1 MNEVKVLR
9 SIIAFLNGISRLLLK
24 IWVRT
29 EVVGA
34 KDLTQ
39 NTSDN
44 HEDRADDSAKP
55 DKVTFYALPQR
66 SYSAA
71 LVVDSETRKHDLPH
85 ALESFEIEGKRFNN
99 RVIYLSRS
107 EGNWFRRRNMPYLH
121 PNVPLMFELNK
132 ANPNL
137 DIEIIPVNVFWGR
150 SPNKE
155 KSFLKIWLGD
165 TWSVTGPFRRF
176 VSILLNGRN
185 TFVNMSQPINVT
197 QMQAENSKLDEARF
211 LRKLGRILRVHFR
224 HIRTAVIGPD
234 LSHRRTLVHR
244 LVRKPMVKAAIEK
257 EMQDKGISR
266 EKAKARAI
274 KYGDEIASNQSHST
288 IRFLDILLTW
298 VWNKLY
304 NGVNVHNLD
313 GLKKVYKDNEI
324 IYVPCHRSHIDYL
337 LLSYVLFKNGI
348 VPPQIA
354 AGINLNLPV
363 VGPIL
368 RRGGAFFMRRSFKD
382 NPLYSA
388 VFDEYLHAIFTSGYS
403 TEYFVEGGRSRT
415 GRTLKPRAG
424 MIAMTVRSFLRDS
437 HKPIVFMPVYIGYE
451 KVFEGGTYIG
461 ELRGKSKK
469 KESLSGVFKTIKDL
483 KKNFG
488 KVNLAFGD
496 PIDLNS
502 YLEQENPGW
511 KQQDHGADYRPDWV
525 PKAVSNLSL
534 EVVTQ
539 INKAAV
545 LNPINMVSLA
555 LLATPKQSM
564 DEKILSQTLNL
575 YRDLAQ
581 DMPYSHLT
589 QLPEGDGQD
598 WIHYAEEMNAIERL
612 KHPLGDIIRVD
623 EEQAVMLTYYRNN
636 VIHLYAI
643 PSMLACL
650 FINNMKM
657 KRQDAIRF
665 ATTIY
670 PYLKAELFLHWQED
684 EIQPVVEQW
693 LDLCVEKGYLSA
705 DGEFLV
711 RPSVSSNDYIILS
724 VLSEQVIQILERYY
738 IAIALLQRSGS
749 GTLTKDEMVQ
759 NCSLMAQR
767 ISILH
772 GLNAPEFFD
781 KALFKNLIDELLE
794 RQVLSLDDEKIIFGD
809 SINIIAED
817 ARILLNAEL
826 RRSILQVT
834 LN

>member
-1 MNEVKVLR
+1 MRPLVSL
-9 SIIAFLNGISRLLLK
+9 LNAVSRRLLK

-29 EVVGA
+29 DVVGMKEA
-34 KDLTQ
+34 FEQDL
-39 NTSDN
+39 NTDQ
-44 HEDRADDSAKP
+44 P
-55 DKVTFYALPQR
+55 IFYALPHR

-71 LVVDSETRKHDLPH
+71 LVLDDETRKQNLPR
-85 ALESFEIEGKRFNN
+85 ALEPTTINGVEFKS
-99 RVIYLSRS
+99 RVVFLSRS
-107 EGNWFRRRNMPYLH
+107 EGNIFKRRYMPFLH
-121 PNVPLMFELNK
+121 PSVPNMLEVCQND
-132 ANPNL
+132 PET
-137 DIEIIPVNVFWGR
+137 DVQIVPVNVFWGR
-150 SPNKE
+150 EPKKE

-165 TWSVTGPFRRF
+165 AWSIPGPFRRF

-185 TFVNMSQPINVT
+185 TFVHVSKSISLQSMVK
-197 QMQAENSKLDEARF
+197 ENPDMENTRMI
-211 LRKLGRILRVHFR
+211 RKLGRVIRVHFR
-224 HIRTAVIGPD
+224 HTRTAVIGPD

-244 LVRKPMVKAAIEK
+244 LVRKPMVKAAIEA
-257 EMQDKGISR
+257 EMETKGISK
-266 EKAKARAI
+266 EKATALAL

-304 NGVNVHNLD
+304 NGVTVHNLK
-313 GLKKVYKDNEI
+313 GLQEIYKDNEI

-337 LLSYVLFKNGI
+337 LLSYVLFKNGY

-354 AGINLNLPV
+354 AGINLNMPV

-415 GRTLKPRAG
+415 GRTLKPKAG
-424 MIAMTVRSFLRDS
+424 MLAMTLRSFLRDS
-437 HKPIVFMPVYIGYE
+437 RKPIVFMPVYIGYE

-461 ELRGKSKK
+461 ELRGKAKK
-469 KESLSGVFKTIKDL
+469 KESVLGIFKTLKDL

-488 KVNLAFGD
+488 KVFLTFGD
-496 PIDLNS
+496 PIDLDKF
-502 YLEQENPGW
+502 LEGENPGW
-511 KQQDHGADYRPDWV
+511 KDQDHGPDFRPEWSK
-525 PKAVSNLSL
+525 PAVNNLAI
-534 EVVTQ
+534 EVVTE
-539 INKAAV
+539 INKAAA

-564 DEKILSQTLNL
+564 DEKILAQTLNL
-575 YRDLAQ
+575 YRDLAV

-589 QLPEGDGQD
+589 TLPEGNGED
-598 WIHYAEEMNAIERL
+598 WIQYAEDMQAIERL

-623 EEQAVMLTYYRNN
+623 EAQAVMLTYYRNN
-636 VIHLYAI
+636 VIHLFAI

-650 FINNMKM
+650 FINNVRMN
-657 KRQDAIRF
+657 RNDVVRF

-670 PYLKAELFLHWQED
+670 PYLKAELFLHWKED
-684 EIQPVVEQW
+684 EIQPVIDQW
-693 LDLCVEKGYLSA
+693 LDLCVKKGYLTEEG
-705 DGEFLV
+705 DDLI
-711 RPSVSSNDYIILS
+711 RPPVSSNNFIILS

-749 GTLTKDEMVQ
+749 GSLNKEDMVK

-781 KALFKNLIDELLE
+781 KALFRNLIEELLE
-794 RQVLSLDDEKIIFGD
+794 RDVLTLNDDG
-809 SINIIAED
+809 NILFADRIENIAND
-817 ARILLNAEL
+817 AKILLNAEL

>member
-1 MNEVKVLR
+1 MRAIV
-9 SIIAFLNGISRLLLK
+9 SFLNSISRYLLK
-24 IWVRT
+24 LWVKT
-29 EVVGA
+29 EVVGI
-34 KDLTQ
+34 
-39 NTSDN
+39 
-44 HEDRADDSAKP
+44 EDTDTEN
-55 DKVTFYALPQR
+55 KVVFYALPHK

-71 LVVDSETRKHDLPH
+71 LVVDSETRKYNLPR
-85 ALESFEIEGKRFNN
+85 ALDSFEAGGQEFNN
-99 RVIYLSRS
+99 RIIYMSRT
-107 EGNWFRRRNMPYLH
+107 EGSIFKKRAMPYLH
-121 PNVPLMFELNK
+121 SSVTKMLALAET
-132 ANPNL
+132 NPDL
-137 DIEIIPVNVFWGR
+137 KVEIIPINVFWGR

-165 TWSVTGPFRRF
+165 TWSVTGKFRRF
-176 VSILLNGRN
+176 ISILLNGRN
-185 TFVNMSQPINVT
+185 TFVNVSPAIKLSE
-197 QMQAENSKLDEARF
+197 MQAENADLDQARF
-211 LRKLGRILRVHFR
+211 IRKLGRILRVHFR

-244 LVRKPMVKAAIEK
+244 LVRKPMVKAAIQR
-257 EMQDKGISR
+257 EMDEKGISR
-266 EKAKARAI
+266 EKAEARAI

-288 IRFLDILLTW
+288 IRFLDIVLTW

-304 NGVNVHNLD
+304 NGVTVKNLE
-313 GLKKVYKDNEI
+313 GLKQIYKDNEI

-363 VGPIL
+363 LGPIL

-415 GRTLKPRAG
+415 GRTLRPRAG
-424 MIAMTVRSFLRDS
+424 MIAMTVRSFLRDY

-461 ELRGKSKK
+461 ELRGQSKK
-469 KESLSGVFKTIKDL
+469 KESLLGVFKTFKDL
-483 KKNFG
+483 KRNFG
-488 KVNLAFGD
+488 KVYLSFGD
-496 PIDLNS
+496 PIDLDH

-511 KQQDHGADYRPDWV
+511 KQQDHGPEYRPKWAN
-525 PKAVSNLSL
+525 KAVSNLSI

-539 INKAAV
+539 INKAAA

-564 DEKILSQTLNL
+564 DETILAQTLNL
-575 YRDLAQ
+575 YRDLAI

-589 QLPEGDGQD
+589 TLPEGNGQD
-598 WIHYAEEMNAIERL
+598 WIQYAESMQAVERL
-612 KHPLGDIIRVD
+612 NHPLGDIIRVD
-623 EEQAVMLTYYRNN
+623 EAQAVMLTYYRNN
-636 VIHLYAI
+636 VIHLFAI

-650 FINNMKM
+650 FINNVKM
-657 KRQDAIRF
+657 KRQDVIRF
-665 ATTIY
+665 ASTIY
-670 PYLKAELFLHWQED
+670 PYLKAELFLHWKED
-684 EIQPVVEQW
+684 EINPVVEQW
-693 LDLCVEKGYLSA
+693 LDLCVSKGYLTS
-705 DGEFLV
+705 DGEYLV
-711 RPSVSSNDYIILS
+711 RPPVSSNDYIILS

-749 GTLTKDEMVQ
+749 GTLNKDEMVQ

-794 RQVLSLDDEKIIFGD
+794 RNVLHLEDDHIVFGD
-809 SINIIAED
+809 RINVIAED
-817 ARILLNAEL
+817 AKILLNAEL